1 MGGDSPC
8 DLYVR
13 IGQDALRVIRLFF
26 FIPALIGEHVDSRQL
41 GGQDDQLDLDALL
54 LINAPPVHDIAVAE
68 CQGVAFF
75 PVEIFVYQAVLGAS
89 LGLALG
95 FFGEIDRGNKLAG
108 RGVLTPA
115 ARVTIDPTKQQQQQQ
130 GYRSPSTDRPGRIEA
145 DGKSWPLDEAVGID
159 TCVSFEPAGSLN
171 GRPRHRTQSLVLLV
185 LQDEAL
191 LLWWG
196 NDYDTAEEVVAA
208 LRSAIDDELPL
219 VAPRPQEPSQGFPPH
234 LSMRTTSGLL
244 VAAIMTLSIGAA
256 VAGGNL
262 AADALPF
269 WVTAAIVGLF
279 GFVPLLLIRATL
291 WRVEAGHRLAVLQE
305 AADQRYAELRA
316 GRSH

>member
-1 MGGDSPC
+1 MRK
-8 DLYVR
+8 R
-13 IGQDALRVIRLFF
+13 IERLIITFDGTTTRF
-26 FIPALIGEHVDSRQL
+26 RRIDYAHFGYGLLCLSLLAIPLMAFGE
-41 GGQDDQLDLDALL
+41 A
-54 LINAPPVHDIAVAE
+54 AA
-68 CQGVAFF
+68 GVG
-75 PVEIFVYQAVLGAS
+75 LMSWMSLAS